1 VANSVTDVI
10 VTNIERPIET
20 LQTIEALLKAN
31 DDIRIILVNNGS
43 IVKPDIKANDKVTII
58 NLGSNIG
65 QAKAVNIG
73 LKLTTSEY
81 VCFMHNDIVI
91 NDKNWI
97 SRSVNFL
104 KENPGAGLVDVYGW
118 KMIDGKVRRI
128 TSLKGH
134 EVQNVMTPEQDFTEV
149 ARTDEMANI
158 FINDGLKADERYG
171 RTCCGVWIDVL
182 GRRQKL
188 YVIKLEDAVHSI
200 KSEQLT
206 ENKLTPQEFNK
217 SYEVEKKL
225 RKDVRLAKL
234 AEYGLSEYKI
244 YE

>member
-1 VANSVTDVI
+1 MTDVI
-10 VTNIERPIET
+10 VTNIERPLET
-20 LQTIEALLKAN
+20 EQTINALFRAN
-31 DDIRIILVNNGS
+31 DDISVILVNNGS
-43 IVKPDIKANDKVTII
+43 INKPKIEASDKVTVI
-58 NLGSNIG
+58 NLDKNIG

-73 LKLTTSEY
+73 LKLAKSEY

-91 NDKNWI
+91 KDKNWI
-97 SRSVNFL
+97 NKSIEFL
-104 KENPGAGLVDVYGW
+104 KVNPGLVDVYGW
-118 KMIDGKVRRI
+118 KMIDGRVRRI

-134 EVQNVMTPEQDFTEV
+134 ETQNVLAPTEDFTEV

-158 FINDGLKADERYG
+158 FVNDGLRADERYG

-188 YVIKLEDAVHSI
+188 YVVRLEDGEHFI
-200 KSEQLT
+200 KSEKIT
-206 ENKLTPQEFNK
+206 EDNLSPEEFK
-217 SYEVEKKL
+217 KTYEEQKKL

-234 AEYGLSEYKI
+234 KEYGLIEYKI